1 MSSPSEFGTW
11 IEQACKD
18 LPAQTAL
25 AFRSIWDRGL
35 LTVNGG
41 KTVCDKTDQQ
51 SSALV
56 WSALERRQRL
66 LVVLPDFAEYRRAIL
81 LVTGLLHSWL
91 HRRRVPGSSSCRQR
105 VVYFGTHVGIREQL
119 ASVRL
124 SSWQMKFSEAFPQY
138 NLGRLGHS
146 VATSSRAAQAASDS
160 SHTPEVITVYAPAEP
175 QAVLDREKPDW
186 VAIDIGDQAR
196 VPWLAQVLAL
206 ARDRQIP
213 VIGWGL
219 NPLSDAVSVFKRAGL
234 VHIWPLAGQVL
245 HAPIGSPGNGN
256 SVSGHQVAETTI
268 QPFVLGGSGID
279 AVSADLRRAVQELAA
294 TRTNENSLPRAAV
307 LAHWRFLRGVE
318 ALAVPVDFHEAEAQ
332 KLYGLRSFHYLRQSC
347 KSFQAHCATGYQE
360 IVAKL
365 QAAESL
371 SAAAVETMRQTSPP
385 LWRALGTLI
394 LDEPK
399 NRETRYLTFT
409 SRSRRQ
415 LFLLALLAYYNIT
428 ESDLAEIGTIP
439 VTLSELRDIELFA
452 ANTDSQTAQTAGT
465 CKGAV
470 LLAGVPSPYITGN
483 LLPCFS
489 HRSVDLLAYEYQERS
504 LSRRVVEWA
513 SRCNPDPEYLTTSL
527 RAVSGKERL
536 DAQPPDTHRVVQRR
550 SVEFDVGS
558 GRKTDSRPYDRSLL
572 QGFDAADELSK
583 LFSETSGDEGAA
595 TIVSSSGET
604 ASDGPTDVDDWCS
617 NAVHL
622 SFEQGWYGVFAPDE
636 RLYMMISSPEG
647 PAIEQ
652 RYISA
657 IRVHDRVLLIYGER
671 RQSFY
676 DLLISRVHS
685 HPSFALHVAL
695 VNRWQDEIAQAY
707 YSYGRRVSSPLT
719 SLHRALQE
727 EGSTISY
734 PAVRLW
740 LLGEILCPDDP
751 QDLLR
756 LGSVLQVPFVV
767 SNYKRIHAAAKRLG
781 GCHRALSRRLN
792 SWLRSQAFG
801 AESSADQDIIDA
813 DLGITF
819 DDFRSSLMLLRV
831 TDKRSVSGPIFKSRL
846 GQLERS

>member
-1 MSSPSEFGTW
+1 VTILSEFGTW
-11 IEQACKD
+11 IAQACKD
-18 LPAQTAL
+18 LPSQNAH
-25 AFRSIWDRGL
+25 AFRSIWDRTL

-41 KTVCDKTDQQ
+41 KTACDLIDQQ

-56 WSALERRQRL
+56 WSALEREQHL
-66 LVVLPDFAEYRRAIL
+66 LVVLPDFAEHRRAVL
-81 LVTGLLHSWL
+81 LATGLLYSWL
-91 HRRRVPGSSSCRQR
+91 HPRSASHRQR
-105 VVYFGTHVGIREQL
+105 VVYFGTHIGIREQL

-124 SSWQMKFSEAFPQY
+124 RSWQTNFSEVFPQH
-138 NLGRLGHS
+138 NLGRVGNS
-146 VATSSRAAQAASDS
+146 VSGSRAAQAASGS
-160 SHTPEVITVYAPAEP
+160 SHTPEVTTVYAPADP

-219 NPLSDAVSVFKRAGL
+219 NPLSDAVGVFKRTGL

-245 HAPIGSPGNGN
+245 HAPLGSPGNGN
-256 SVSGHQVAETTI
+256 GASRHQVAETTI
-268 QPFVLGGSGID
+268 QPLVLTGPAVD

-307 LAHWRFLRGVE
+307 LAHWRFLRSVE

-332 KLYGLRSFHYLRQSC
+332 KLYGLRSFHYMRQSC
-347 KSFQAHCATGYQE
+347 KSFQGHCASGHHK

-365 QAAESL
+365 EAAEAR
-371 SAAAVETMRQTSPP
+371 SAAAVEAMRQTSPP

-399 NRETRYLTFT
+399 NNETRYLTFS
-409 SRSRRQ
+409 SRSRKQ

-428 ESDLAEIGTIP
+428 ESDLAEIGTVP
-439 VTLSELRDIELFA
+439 VTLSELRDIELFLSNPDA
-452 ANTDSQTAQTAGT
+452 PAENTAGAYQGT
-465 CKGAV
+465 V
-470 LLAGVPSPYITGN
+470 LLTGVPSPHVAGN

-489 HRSVDLLAYEYQERS
+489 HRSVDVFVYEYQERS
-504 LSRRVVEWA
+504 LSRRIAEWA

-527 RAVSGKERL
+527 LAVCRKERL
-536 DAQPPDTHRVVQRR
+536 DAQPPAAHRVGQRQ
-550 SVEFDVGS
+550 SIEFDAGS
-558 GRKTDSRPYDRSLL
+558 GRKTGFKPHDRSLFH
-572 QGFDAADELSK
+572 GFDAADELSK
-583 LFSETSGDEGAA
+583 LFSEASGDEEAS
-595 TIVSSSGET
+595 TIVPPSVET
-604 ASDGPTDVDDWCS
+604 ASDGHADVDEWCS
-617 NAVHL
+617 DAVHL

-636 RLYMMISSPEG
+636 RLYVVISSPEG

-676 DLLISRVHS
+676 DLLISRVHK

-695 VNRWQDEIAQAY
+695 VKRWQDEIAQAY
-707 YSYGRRVSSPLT
+707 YTYGRCVSSPLT

-751 QDLLR
+751 EDLLR

-781 GCHRALSRRLN
+781 GFHRALSRRLN
-792 SWLRSQAFG
+792 SWLRSQALSG
-801 AESSADQDIIDA
+801 ESSGDQDIIDA
-813 DLGITF
+813 DLAITF

-831 TDKRSVSGPIFKSRL
+831 TDKHPVSGPVFKSRL
-846 GQLERS
+846 GRLERS